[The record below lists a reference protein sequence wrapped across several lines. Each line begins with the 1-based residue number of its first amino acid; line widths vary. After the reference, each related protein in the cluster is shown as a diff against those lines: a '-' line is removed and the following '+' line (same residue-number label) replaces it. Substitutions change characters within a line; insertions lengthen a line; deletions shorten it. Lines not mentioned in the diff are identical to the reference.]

1 MFIIPVTSCVCERET
16 VAKRILQ
23 ITREAIQVNH
33 QCNQCVSNLALITS
47 MQLYNNNNNKASN
60 LKYLCSYIKYYSK
73 PGMKPVSATDQKAK
87 NDGCS
92 FYINCL
98 YILSHNM
105 VCNNLCQNKTSK
117 KQIVLNREIAFFFL
131 LRDFCSL
138 CNFISLH
145 CTFENFVFNKI
156 C

>member
-1 MFIIPVTSCVCERET
+1 MFIIPVASCVCERET

-47 MQLYNNNNNKASN
+47 MQLYNNNNNNKASN

-105 VCNNLCQNKTSK
+105 VCNLCQNKTSK
-117 KQIVLNREIAFFFL
+117 KQIVLNREIVFLFSFERFL
-131 LRDFCSL
+131 LL
-138 CNFISLH
+138 M
-145 CTFENFVFNKI
+145 
-156 C
+156 